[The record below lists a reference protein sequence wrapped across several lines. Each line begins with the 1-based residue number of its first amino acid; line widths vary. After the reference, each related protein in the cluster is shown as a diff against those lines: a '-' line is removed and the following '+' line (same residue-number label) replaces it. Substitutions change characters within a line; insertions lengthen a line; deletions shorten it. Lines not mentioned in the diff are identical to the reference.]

1 MHSSKISA
9 ILVLMFVVGVS
20 SCQKEEGVEQ
30 KEDRFLIFKFR
41 FDSTQARLNNFGQ
54 PDTIPAGNAA
64 QSGKMNQMSAH
75 YIELTPN
82 AFTQLG
88 KGTVT
93 YFAEETSI
101 GGSRA
106 IDFEKAAKAGNGEE
120 FYRIP
125 LKNVNPGTYEWI
137 RVSLAY
143 QNGDVT
149 IRVDTTI
156 NGFAINQDLDA
167 TLASF
172 IGYNNYIKSFK
183 IKNESVAVNGNRK
196 QGYWG
201 FESGI
206 SVNGSFFPTK
216 DTGQA
221 PAGATTVVNPLFS
234 SSPIPQGSCVV
245 TAAFAGGKKLTIT
258 GNETKDI
265 IVECSFSTNKSIEWK
280 EVIPNGKWEPL
291 KGERL
296 VDMGV
301 RGLIPTIMD

>member
-1 MHSSKISA
+1 MHSLKPSQFLAFII
-9 ILVLMFVVGVS
+9 ILVLF
-20 SCQKEEGVEQ
+20 SCKKNKEEE
-30 KEDRFLIFKFR
+30 KMEERFLIFKFK
-41 FDSTQARLNNFGQ
+41 FDSTQARLNNIGQ
-54 PDTIPAGNAA
+54 PASVPMGNAA
-64 QSGKMNQMSAH
+64 QSGKMYQMSAH

-82 AFTQLG
+82 STTKLG
-88 KGTVT
+88 KGAVV
-93 YFAEETSI
+93 YFADETSI
-101 GGSRA
+101 GGDTA
-106 IDFEKAAKAGNGEE
+106 IDFDKAVKAGNGEE

-125 LKNVNPGTYEWI
+125 LKKVPAGTYEWV

-143 QNGDVT
+143 QNGDVK

-183 IKNESVAVNGNRK
+183 IKNESFAVNGNRK

-201 FESGI
+201 FESGVT
-206 SVNGSFFPTK
+206 VNGTFFPTK

-221 PAGATTVVNPLFS
+221 PPGATTVVNPLFQ

-245 TAAFAGGKKLTIT
+245 TAAFAGGKKLIIT

-265 IVECSFSTNKSIEWK
+265 IVECSFGTNKSIEWK
-280 EVIPNGKWEPL
+280 DVIPNGKWEPL
-291 KGERL
+291 KGENL

-301 RGLIPTIMD
+301 RGLIPTIF